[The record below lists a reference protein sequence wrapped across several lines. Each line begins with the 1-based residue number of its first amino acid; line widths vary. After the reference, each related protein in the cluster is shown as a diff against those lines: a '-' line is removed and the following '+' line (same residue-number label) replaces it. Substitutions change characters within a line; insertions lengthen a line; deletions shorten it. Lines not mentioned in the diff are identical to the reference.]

1 MNGSRKAGPGTWL
14 VALACAMIALFP
26 LASRHIAR
34 QHGAE
39 RAAELEA
46 KLPLDASARRVL
58 SPELS
63 LRVAR
68 LSGLLAS
75 WETIGGC
82 GAGSSTGAG
91 GGVKWIGRSTSGGL
105 FQLQTQASYL
115 HLDDGY
121 NLSLTTQISRD
132 LGEKWLVSASVPLL
146 YKYYRNYRDLTPP
159 RDVSNGGVGDIS
171 GSLTRK
177 FGEINATALT
187 LTVGAPTGVYDATY
201 RTIYLTQEKQLGAGR
216 PTGSL
221 TLDHTMDEQWG
232 LIVVGGSGAYRGGE
246 NSLGSY
252 RAPSASVYGYC
263 GYYAGPWVPSLGL
276 SVQRFFGVD
285 RDRGSDQQ
293 VQLMSVSGTI
303 ALEWTADWLAILAGA
318 SIPFGWEGSEAP
330 EGQQNDLATPG
341 FQPWTVSLGFSV
353 SPF

>member
-1 MNGSRKAGPGTWL
+1 LNGSRNAGPGTWL
-14 VALACAMIALFP
+14 VALACATVAFFP
-26 LASRHIAR
+26 LISRQIAR
-34 QHGAE
+34 QTGAE
-39 RAAELEA
+39 RVAELQA
-46 KLPLDASARRVL
+46 KLPGDTRARRVL
-58 SPELS
+58 SPALS

-68 LSGLLAS
+68 LEGLLAS
-75 WETIGGC
+75 WETVGGC

-121 NLSLTTQISRD
+121 NLSLATQISRD
-132 LGEKWLVSASVPLL
+132 LGEKWVLSLSVPLL
-146 YKYYRNYRDLTPP
+146 YKYYRDYYGLPV
-159 RDVSNGGVGDIS
+159 DVSNGGLGDIS

-187 LTVGAPTGVYDATY
+187 LTVGAPTGVYDAKY
-201 RTIYLTQEKQLGAGR
+201 KNDYLTQEKQLGAGR

-232 LIVVGGSGAYRGGE
+232 LIVVGASGAYRGGE
-246 NSLGSY
+246 NSLGNY
-252 RAPSASVYGYC
+252 RAPAASVYGYC

-285 RDRGSDQQ
+285 RDRGLKQQ

-303 ALEWTADWLAILAGA
+303 AVEWSADWLAILAGA

-330 EGQQNDLATPG
+330 QGQENDLAPAG

>member
-1 MNGSRKAGPGTWL
+1 MNGSRKAGLGTWL
-14 VALACAMIALFP
+14 VAVACAAVATFPFVSRQLRWRGSAERLAQLQVAL
-26 LASRHIAR
+26 S
-34 QHGAE
+34 HGA
-39 RAAELEA
+39 AAR
-46 KLPLDASARRVL
+46 PIT
-58 SPELS
+58 SPALS
-63 LRVAR
+63 LRVQR
-68 LSGLLAS
+68 LQGLLAS
-75 WETIGGC
+75 WETVGGC

-121 NLSLTTQISRD
+121 NLSLATQVSRD
-132 LGEKWLVSASVPLL
+132 LGEKWNIGLSVPLL
-146 YKYYRNYRDLTPP
+146 YKYYRNYYDLPV
-159 RDVSNGGVGDIS
+159 DISNGGLGDLS

-187 LTVGAPTGVYDATY
+187 LSVGAPTGVYDAKY
-201 RTIYLTQEKQLGAGR
+201 KNDYLTQEKQLGAGR

-232 LIVVGGSGAYRGGE
+232 LIVVGASGAYRGGE
-246 NSLGSY
+246 NSLGNY
-252 RAPSASVYGYC
+252 RAPAASAYGYC

-285 RDRGSDQQ
+285 RDRGLEQQ
-293 VQLMSVSGTI
+293 VQLMSVSGTV
-303 ALEWTADWLAILAGA
+303 ALEWSADWIAILAGA
-318 SIPFGWEGSEAP
+318 SLPFGWEASEAP
-330 EGQQNDLATPG
+330 QGQENDLAPPG